1 MSLVSVFVAVPG
13 DKNVIGICFVV
24 VPCDKNVIGIVF
36 VVASCDNN
44 VIIICLCIFVKCCLQ
59 ISENHIWGKPCRY
72 SGFIYIDTQGTDSL
86 LEEER
91 KTKLKGFMETD
102 RQKL

>member
-24 VPCDKNVIGIVF
+24 IPCDKNVIG
-36 VVASCDNN
+36 
-44 VIIICLCIFVKCCLQ
+44 
-59 ISENHIWGKPCRY
+59 
-72 SGFIYIDTQGTDSL
+72 
-86 LEEER
+86 
-91 KTKLKGFMETD
+91 KLKGFMETD

>member
-13 DKNVIGICFVV
+13 DKNV
-24 VPCDKNVIGIVF
+24 N
-36 VVASCDNN
+36 
-44 VIIICLCIFVKCCLQ
+44 
-59 ISENHIWGKPCRY
+59 